1 MSRFASSSTLL
12 QHLGW
17 ALVAA
22 LATGMVILFVDPY
35 PNYQLA
41 EVGLFAIA
49 AAGLTVLTGFNGQLS
64 LGHGALMAIGAY
76 TTALLLRQSPTMAVP
91 VVIAGS
97 GAAPRVASGVGGA
110 GRPPPARAAPA
121 RARPGPAGRLRG

>member
-76 TTALLLRQSPTMAVP
+76 TTALLLRQFPGLAVP
-91 VVIAGS
+91 AGMLGS
-97 GAAPRVASGVGGA
+97 GAAAGA
-110 GRPPPARAAPA
+110 APTFGRSPPPP
-121 RARPGPAGRLRG
+121 PP